1 MLVYLIAYLSILYIV
16 FRSQYNSTRRINSLL
31 VVWIIYIELIC
42 GLRDMLGGYDSYIYG
57 EVFDNTSDGIDRGL
71 PFFSLAALDF
81 NPTEPGYAIYNIV
94 LGYVTANRYIFLFI
108 TSIVIFTCLYYHIRR
123 YCKYPEFSFFI
134 LFCMWYFFTFT
145 YLRQVLAA
153 CIAWFAI
160 PYAIERKPMKFF
172 LIVALAATFHNSAVL
187 LGLLYFIAN
196 KRFTKKQILTY
207 IVLSLLVGL
216 TPVGTVLFGI
226 MGGAMNEEKVAG
238 ALAHVNTGR
247 IEYVLEAG
255 FFFAL
260 IYYKYNDIAKD
271 KLSTCMLN
279 VALLFMFVLTF
290 FVRFTDGGRMSWFF
304 LIGIASIVG
313 QVSQNG
319 ANIRSLRFIII
330 TGLSALYIR
339 ILIGWGVYLTPYKT
353 FLTEGYR
360 SNDWIRERYEYDY
373 NYDKDKLY
381 RPVLKIFKADEYHL
395 YYQKIR

>member
-1 MLVYLIAYLSILYIV
+1 MLVYLFIYIYILYLSI
-16 FRSQYNSTRRINSLL
+16 FRNVEKYNHNNYL
-31 VVWIIYIELIC
+31 VLWTVVVALVC

-94 LGYVTANRYIFLFI
+94 LGYVTGNRYIFLFI
-108 TSIVIFTCLYYHIRR
+108 TSIITFTCLYYHIKR

-134 LFCMWYFFTFT
+134 LFCMWYFYTFT

-187 LGLLYFIAN
+187 FGLLYFIAN
-196 KRFTKKQILTY
+196 KRFTKNQMLTY

-216 TPVGTVLFGI
+216 TPAGTILFGI
-226 MGGAMNEEKVAG
+226 MGGTMNEGKAAG
-238 ALAHVNTGR
+238 ALAHINSGR

-260 IYYKYNDIAKD
+260 IYYKYNDIVKD

-290 FVRFTDGGRMSWFF
+290 FVRFTDGGRMSWYF
-304 LIGIASIVG
+304 LIGIAATISQISMKGFNTKLVKPVTVVV
-313 QVSQNG
+313 VSM
-319 ANIRSLRFIII
+319 
-330 TGLSALYIR
+330 LYFR
-339 ILIGWGVYLTPYKT
+339 ILFAWGVLLSPYKT
-353 FLTEGYR
+353 FLTDG
-360 SNDWIRERYEYDY
+360 IREKDFIWENYEYDH

-381 RPVLKIFKADEYHL
+381 RPVLKVFKADE
-395 YYQKIR
+395 